1 MSHEH
6 EGCRHD
12 LRFCYQCDVAYCGKC
27 DVNWSRHQWA
37 WYVPNTTVTFPET
50 PVNPFPNTITTYPNS
65 TSSIPVD
72 TNHAAH
78 GSAA

>member
-1 MSHEH
+1 MNHDH

-27 DVNWSRHQWA
+27 DVNWSQHQATWFG
-37 WYVPNTTVTFPET
+37 PNNTVTCDTGYWPE
-50 PVNPFPNTITTYPNS
+50 PTTTTGAS
-65 TSSIPVD
+65 AIPV
-72 TNHAAH
+72 NHAAH